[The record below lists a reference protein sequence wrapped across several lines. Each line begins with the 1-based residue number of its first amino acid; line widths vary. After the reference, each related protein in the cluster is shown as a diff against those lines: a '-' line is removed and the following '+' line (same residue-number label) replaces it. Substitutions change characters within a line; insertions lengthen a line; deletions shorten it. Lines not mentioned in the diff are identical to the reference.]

1 MVQNSNAINSKLLS
15 LVQIHGWIY
24 LDLLSERTQSVPD
37 TQGEL
42 QTTSVSISCRC
53 GQSGDEIPSAN
64 GLPLIQCFVCQM
76 WSHVSCQRLGRADG
90 LKKDE
95 HFTCDGCNGMDLVL
109 DG

>member
-1 MVQNSNAINSKLLS
+1 MQSRVSFYHWCFHRC
-15 LVQIHGWIY
+15 IHP
-24 LDLLSERTQSVPD
+24 DPLSEPTQSAPD
-37 TQGEL
+37 TQDEI
-42 QTTSVSISCRC
+42 QTTSVSLSCRC
-53 GQSGDEIPSAN
+53 GHSGDEIPSAN
-64 GLPLIQCFVCQM
+64 ELPLIQCFVCHL